1 MNERSFLAARVSYLK
16 GLQTASTIRKE
27 AERLFAARGYAAVS
41 MRDIAEAVGIRV
53 GGLYNHFATKQ
64 DILRDLLVRHMEEL
78 LAAWTQADPS
88 GSPAEARLTAFARF
102 HIRYHFER
110 PDAVFIAYMELR
122 NLEPANF
129 EAVEGLRR
137 SYEGRLRAI
146 LADGRG
152 LFAVADEAVATRALI
167 AMLTGVTTWFRPGGR
182 LGITDIETIY
192 VDMARR
198 SVGLP
203 ALSGAAK
210 TIREDRAHV

>member
-1 MNERSFLAARVSYLK
+1 MSYLK

-53 GGLYNHFATKQ
+53 GGLYNHFPTKQ

-78 LAAWTQADPS
+78 LAAWTEAEPH
-88 GSPAEARLTAFARF
+88 GAPAEARLTAFARF

-129 EAVEGLRR
+129 AAVEGLRR

-152 LFAVADEAVATRALI
+152 LFAVEDEAVATRALI
-167 AMLTGVTTWFRPGGR
+167 AMLTGVTTWFRAGGR
-182 LGITDIETIY
+182 LAIADIESIY

-198 SVGLP
+198 SVGLS
-203 ALSGAAK
+203 ALSGSGRH
-210 TIREDRAHV
+210 IREDSAHV